1 MLAEQLGRLLAAAG
15 IATTSIVLVS
25 AGASALPDSPPPSR
39 SEHQRIVEFWTPE
52 RVAKAQPRDFV
63 YDPAVCG
70 FVPARPGN
78 GNGGGGGGGKP
89 GGGGTS
95 TTVLGAPWNGRGAI
109 LESSGKVFFAL
120 GDDYYV
126 CSAAVVEDGHRE
138 RNGAGNGT
146 SIILTAAH
154 CTYDEVGGA
163 YATNWMFI
171 PEYDT
176 APAAL
181 DRAGTFCAA
190 TTHGCW
196 TATSLHAPEGY
207 RTAEGSTS
215 RPWSTTSPSPWSA
228 RAACRV
234 RPNSTSWCT
243 RTPSA
248 SPP

>member
-1 MLAEQLGRLLAAAG
+1 VRRSHLARLLAAAG

-25 AGASALPDSPPPSR
+25 AGASARPDEPPPAR
-39 SEHQRIVEFWTPE
+39 TEHQRIVEFWTPE

-63 YDPAVCG
+63 YDPAAGG
-70 FVPARPGN
+70 FVPARPGT
-78 GNGGGGGGGKP
+78 GGGGGRP
-89 GGGGTS
+89 GGGGSS
-95 TTVLGAPWNGRGAI
+95 TTVIGAPWNGGGAI
-109 LESSGKVFFAL
+109 LESSGKVLFAL
-120 GDDYYV
+120 GDSYYV
-126 CSAAVVEDGHRE
+126 CSAAVVEDGDRE

-146 SIILTAAH
+146 AIILTAAH
-154 CTYDEVGGA
+154 CTYDEVDGA